1 MCVLHVT
8 ASEFLAVVVV
18 AVVVGDA
25 SDGADSP
32 GPSSL

>member
-8 ASEFLAVVVV
+8 ASEFLAVV